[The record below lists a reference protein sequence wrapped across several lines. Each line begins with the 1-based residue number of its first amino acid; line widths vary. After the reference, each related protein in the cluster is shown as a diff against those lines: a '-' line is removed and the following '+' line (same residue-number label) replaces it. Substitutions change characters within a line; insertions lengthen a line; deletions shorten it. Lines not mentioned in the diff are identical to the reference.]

1 MKILNLLMTS
11 VLLSLPALS
20 PAATVLF
27 QDSFESP
34 PETVGSGNTVTQWGV
49 SDNTRIYAVNTFATT
64 GTNSVFMRNSGSRT
78 MTQTAAVDITGTDG
92 LIVSWWMRQGS
103 TYESG
108 DTFSMKIDFGSGFQ
122 SVVADAGLADGGNY
136 TYSGTENTLA
146 TDTGQASSFTQY
158 NVTIDSSYYIGTLG
172 ASDIKLQFLHSTGSG
187 GEDGYFD
194 DITITAIP
202 EPATLS
208 LLFIGLGGL
217 LFTRRKK
224 K

>member
-11 VLLSLPALS
+11 ALLTLPALS
-20 PAATVLF
+20 PAATVIF

-34 PETVGSGNTVTQWGV
+34 PETVGSGNTVTQWDV
-49 SDNTRIYAVNTFATT
+49 SANNRIYAVNTFATT
-64 GTNSVFMRNSGSRT
+64 GTNSLFMRNSGSRT

-103 TYESG
+103 TYESN

-136 TYSGTENTLA
+136 TYSGSENTLA
-146 TDTGQASSFTQY
+146 TDAGQTSSFTQY
-158 NVTIDSSYYIGTLG
+158 NVTIDSSYYIGTLA

-202 EPATLS
+202 EPSAFS
-208 LLFIGLGGL
+208 MVVIGFAFILR
-217 LFTRRKK
+217 FRRRR
-224 K
+224 